1 MMVNTGTGHL
11 SVKSLY
17 LEMVGA
23 NARDDPEEHD
33 LALAPISKQVLLWA
47 GQELQKSHTSS
58 TVFKIWN
65 GIEKVALFII

>member
-33 LALAPISKQVLLWA
+33 LALAPISKQVLL
-47 GQELQKSHTSS
+47 
-58 TVFKIWN
+58 
-65 GIEKVALFII
+65 